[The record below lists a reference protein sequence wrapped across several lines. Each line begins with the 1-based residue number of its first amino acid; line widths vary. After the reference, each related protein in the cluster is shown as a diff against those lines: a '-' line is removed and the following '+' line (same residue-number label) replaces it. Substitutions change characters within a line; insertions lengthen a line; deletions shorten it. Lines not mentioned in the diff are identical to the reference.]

1 MSVVWLYAGAA
12 ALLFAT
18 ITILGYETHAAF
30 RGPEPTISALVRAFN
45 RQSIKRKGWIFAAI
59 TVVAMS
65 IQFLAIHFV
74 FPVG

>member
-1 MSVVWLYAGAA
+1 MSVVWLYVGAA
-12 ALLFAT
+12 AILFAA
-18 ITILGYETHAAF
+18 ITILGYEAHAAF
-30 RGPEPTISALVRAFN
+30 VGPEPTISALVRAFD
-45 RQSIKRKGWIFAAI
+45 RASLKRKGWIFAAI